1 MKNRSDASY
10 YAALEQGAEYLA
22 ELATDPAERA
32 THLKIARLYR
42 ARALDAAPSAKG
54 TVH

>member
-42 ARALDAAPSAKG
+42 ARAIDAAPAATGS
-54 TVH
+54 VH